1 MSNNALSFVGKKYAG
16 IAVNGYAYEDVIIGA
31 PYLITRDYMDGEIII
46 ARARRDRN
54 HQQVVHAGTGW
65 HATLLNPFVHVGDKV
80 LPLETPEGTDNPRR
94 DRVATVQ
101 EVHDDGTITVK
112 QSMTAERVLTA
123 WVLRA
128 ESQADINKDK
138 RHAGRRDLVIDRL
151 TKEGMRRL
159 GDTGYATSA
168 REFFDEFKLPRPP
181 VKPVAQID
189 MERTYAWNEL
199 GYDMRDSITN
209 AGITSLRT
217 MTVTGRAKVHLK
229 ESECRCKKI
238 TPEEATAALTVQQG
252 WKVVKVHKVECL
264 WCTEIGRVN
273 EAI

>member
-1 MSNNALSFVGKKYAG
+1 MSNNALSFVGKKYPG
-16 IAVNGYAYEDVIIGA
+16 ITATGYATEDVIIGA
-31 PYLITRDYMDGEIII
+31 AYLITRDYTDGQIVI
-46 ARARRDRN
+46 AQARRERN
-54 HQQVVHAGTGW
+54 NTQVSHDGQGW
-65 HATLLNPFVHVGDKV
+65 YSTLVNPAVNVGDKV
-80 LPLETPEGTDNPRR
+80 LPLETVEGGTVRR
-94 DRVATVQ
+94 DRVSTVRSIN
-101 EVHDDGTITVK
+101 DDGTIVAK
-112 QSMTAERVLTA
+112 QSMRDPQTLTA

-128 ESQADINKDK
+128 ESQENQKKDK
-138 RHAGRRDLVIDRL
+138 HYAGRRDLVIDRL

-168 REFFDEFKLPRPP
+168 REFFDTFKLPRPP

-189 MERTYAWNEL
+189 MERTYAWNEI
-199 GYDMRDSITN
+199 GYDMRDSINN

-229 ESECRCKKI
+229 ESECRCKDI
-238 TPEEATAALTVQQG
+238 TPEEATSAMEAQQG